1 MNEANETENI
11 DIDTK
16 LKEADLY
23 RGMGLLKESLQ
34 IYEDLLSVPF
44 KLEPDLQKDLTEKI
58 KLVKEGI
65 EVLEQDDDELSA
77 QAVSQL
83 KETWAPG
90 RRLLMKFS
98 PVPRR

>member
-1 MNEANETENI
+1 MSEAHEIEQT

-16 LKEADLY
+16 LKEADAY
-23 RGMGLLKESLQ
+23 RDMGLLKESLQ

-65 EVLEQDDDELSA
+65 EVLEKDDDELSS

-83 KETWAPG
+83 KET
-90 RRLLMKFS
+90 
-98 PVPRR
+98 